1 MTSLACS
8 ALLTIGPGAPLRRG
22 THGCTPFSQR
32 SACNI
37 VFSPH
42 NAVLHT
48 GFITPCQSAGG
59 SGVSVQK
66 QQDAGCVRGTGDVL
80 VLYGLNVVLAVL
92 MDPLLLLHIDVCVCV
107 YVFVCLGSK
116 GVRLRNCPFHCVPP
130 WHSWSFSP
138 VSANYWRE
146 RCGELSVSWR
156 QVIVHSEDQPY
167 GICWLV
173 VFYPSTSQ
181 HGPEDDIRT

>member
-8 ALLTIGPGAPLRRG
+8 ALPAIGPGALLRRG
-22 THGCTPFSQR
+22 THRCTPFSQH

-42 NAVLHT
+42 NAALHT

-66 QQDAGCVRGTGDVL
+66 QQGTRCVRGTGDVL
-80 VLYGLNVVLAVL
+80 VLYGLNVALAVL
-92 MDPLLLLHIDVCVCV
+92 MDPLLLLLCIDCLCLCVLHGCVCL
-107 YVFVCLGSK
+107 C
-116 GVRLRNCPFHCVPP
+116 NCPFHCQLP
-130 WHSWSFSP
+130 WHSWLFSP

-146 RCGELSVSWR
+146 
-156 QVIVHSEDQPY
+156 
-167 GICWLV
+167 
-173 VFYPSTSQ
+173 
-181 HGPEDDIRT
+181 

>member
-8 ALLTIGPGAPLRRG
+8 ALHAIGPGALLRRG
-22 THGCTPFSQR
+22 TLGCTPFSQH

-42 NAVLHT
+42 NAALHT

-66 QQDAGCVRGTGDVL
+66 QQDTGCVRGTGDVL

-92 MDPLLLLHIDVCVCV
+92 MDPLLLLLLLCVDACV
-107 YVFVCLGSK
+107 YVCVRQGSVVAVCLC
-116 GVRLRNCPFHCVPP
+116 NCPFHCELP
-130 WHSWSFSP
+130 WYSWSLSP

-146 RCGELSVSWR
+146 RFGESSASWK
-156 QVIVHSEDQPY
+156 QAIIHSEDQQY
-167 GICWLV
+167 GNCCWSV
-173 VFYPSTSQ
+173 VL
-181 HGPEDDIRT
+181 

>member
-8 ALLTIGPGAPLRRG
+8 ALPAIGPGALLRRG
-22 THGCTPFSQR
+22 THGCTPFSQH

-42 NAVLHT
+42 NAALHT

-59 SGVSVQK
+59 SGVSVQE
-66 QQDAGCVRGTGDVL
+66 QQDAACVRGTGDVL

-92 MDPLLLLHIDVCVCV
+92 MDPLLPSLLLCARV
-107 YVFVCLGSK
+107 VCLHLVHVWGPRQRVCAI
-116 GVRLRNCPFHCVPP
+116 VRFAVSPP

-138 VSANYWRE
+138 VSANYWEE
-146 RCGELSVSWR
+146 RFCELSASW
-156 QVIVHSEDQPY
+156 QQAIIHSEDQQP
-167 GICWLV
+167 GICWWRA
-173 VFYPSTSQ
+173 VFLSPRTFSSTW
-181 HGPEDDIRT
+181 T

>member
-8 ALLTIGPGAPLRRG
+8 ALPAIGPGALLRRG
-22 THGCTPFSQR
+22 THRCTPFSQH

-42 NAVLHT
+42 NAALHT

-66 QQDAGCVRGTGDVL
+66 QQDTGCVRGAGDVL

-92 MDPLLLLHIDVCVCV
+92 MNPLLLLLWFDMCV
-107 YVFVCLGSK
+107 YVFV
-116 GVRLRNCPFHCVPP
+116 
-130 WHSWSFSP
+130 
-138 VSANYWRE
+138 
-146 RCGELSVSWR
+146 
-156 QVIVHSEDQPY
+156 
-167 GICWLV
+167 
-173 VFYPSTSQ
+173 
-181 HGPEDDIRT
+181 

>member
-8 ALLTIGPGAPLRRG
+8 ALPAIGPGALLRRG
-22 THGCTPFSQR
+22 THRCTPFSQH

-42 NAVLHT
+42 NAALHT

-66 QQDAGCVRGTGDVL
+66 QQDTGCVRGTGDVL
-80 VLYGLNVVLAVL
+80 VLYGLNVVLVVL
-92 MDPLLLLHIDVCVCV
+92 IEPLLLLLCIDTCVFMFVCVSVLYSCV
-107 YVFVCLGSK
+107 SK
-116 GVRLRNCPFHCVPP
+116 CPFHCEVP
-130 WHSWSFSP
+130 WHSWPLSP

-146 RCGELSVSWR
+146 HFGELPVSWK
-156 QVIVHSEDQPY
+156 
-167 GICWLV
+167 
-173 VFYPSTSQ
+173 
-181 HGPEDDIRT
+181 

>member
-8 ALLTIGPGAPLRRG
+8 ALPAIGPGALLRRG
-22 THGCTPFSQR
+22 THRCTPFSQH

-59 SGVSVQK
+59 SGVSVQERRET
-66 QQDAGCVRGTGDVL
+66 GCVRGTGDVL

-92 MDPLLLLHIDVCVCV
+92 MDPLFPPLCIDMCLCLRVCV
-107 YVFVCLGSK
+107 FVQ
-116 GVRLRNCPFHCVPP
+116 V
-130 WHSWSFSP
+130 
-138 VSANYWRE
+138 
-146 RCGELSVSWR
+146 SVSLRGPVAFVAAFTR
-156 QVIVHSEDQPY
+156 Q
-167 GICWLV
+167 C
-173 VFYPSTSQ
+173 
-181 HGPEDDIRT
+181 

>member
-8 ALLTIGPGAPLRRG
+8 ALPAIGPGALLRRG
-22 THGCTPFSQR
+22 THRCTPFSQH

-42 NAVLHT
+42 NAALHT

-66 QQDAGCVRGTGDVL
+66 QQGTGCVRGTGDVS

-92 MDPLLLLHIDVCVCV
+92 MDPLLQLLCIDVCVYVCV
-107 YVFVCLGSK
+107 CVSAHNSCMCVFVQ
-116 GVRLRNCPFHCVPP
+116 V
-130 WHSWSFSP
+130 
-138 VSANYWRE
+138 
-146 RCGELSVSWR
+146 SVS
-156 QVIVHSEDQPY
+156 
-167 GICWLV
+167 L
-173 VFYPSTSQ
+173 
-181 HGPEDDIRT
+181 

>member
-8 ALLTIGPGAPLRRG
+8 ALLTIGPGALLRRG
-22 THGCTPFSQR
+22 THGCTPFSQH

-66 QQDAGCVRGTGDVL
+66 QQDTGCVRGTGDVL

-92 MDPLLLLHIDVCVCV
+92 MDPLLLLFRVDACV
-107 YVFVCLGSK
+107 YVCVRLGSK
-116 GVRLRNCPFHCVPP
+116 LVRLCNCPFRCVLP

-146 RCGELSVSWR
+146 RFGVLETGYHPL
-156 QVIVHSEDQPY
+156 
-167 GICWLV
+167 
-173 VFYPSTSQ
+173 
-181 HGPEDDIRT
+181 